1 MSYANRGKWLE
12 SVITHVNQ
20 IYEMNNKAIIRK
32 VPTDIN
38 YNTRTG
44 KAFFKAK
51 GMVDFVGISNGKMIA
66 FDAKN
71 TKGKSIPF
79 NNIQPHQVD
88 YLQKIKAH
96 GGAAFLLIYFERYQE
111 LYALDIDEYVGL
123 EETLDRKSIP
133 YSYFENIEPVQ
144 SRNGIA
150 FDYLDIM

>member
-20 IYEMNNKAIIRK
+20 VYEYNNKAVIRK
-32 VPTDIN
+32 VPTDVN
-38 YNTRTG
+38 FNTRTG
-44 KAFFKAK
+44 KAFFRSK
-51 GMVDFVGISNGKMIA
+51 GMVDFVGISNSQMIA

-79 NNIQPHQVD
+79 SNIQPHQVD
-88 YLQKIKAH
+88 YLQKIKLH

-111 LYALDIDEYVGL
+111 MYLLDIDEYVGL

-133 YSYFENIEPVQ
+133 YSYFDGIEPVQ
-144 SRNGIA
+144 SKNGVA
-150 FDYLDIM
+150 FDYLGVM

>member
-66 FDAKN
+66 
-71 TKGKSIPF
+71 
-79 NNIQPHQVD
+79 
-88 YLQKIKAH
+88 
-96 GGAAFLLIYFERYQE
+96 
-111 LYALDIDEYVGL
+111 
-123 EETLDRKSIP
+123 LDRKSVP
-133 YSYFENIEPVQ
+133 YSYFENIDPVQ